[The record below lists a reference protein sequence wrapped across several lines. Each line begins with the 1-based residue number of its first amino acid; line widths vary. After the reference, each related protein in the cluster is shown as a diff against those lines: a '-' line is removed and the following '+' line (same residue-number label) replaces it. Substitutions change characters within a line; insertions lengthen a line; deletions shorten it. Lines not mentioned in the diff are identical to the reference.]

1 MGTPGKWVLA
11 WSGGVAPVLVWE
23 DEMPG
28 HCHGENPEDVI
39 LASSS
44 GNGHEATGDPQI
56 ICPTKRVTPR
66 PVYGA

>member
-11 WSGGVAPVLVWE
+11 WGGGWLLCWLWE

-28 HCHGENPEDVI
+28 HCHWENPEDVI

-44 GNGHEATGDPQI
+44 GNGH
-56 ICPTKRVTPR
+56 
-66 PVYGA
+66 